1 LFDGNHRVN
10 PRDVARTL
18 ANLFDD
24 RNSDWE
30 RLART
35 EMSMA
40 AETAKVDEWDAR
52 DVDTSSVKGRDGK
65 VIVPVHPRC
74 RCSITVEGSGTD
86 DLRAVFAPAPDA
98 CPWCLSYQ
106 EGEKGR

>member
-1 LFDGNHRVN
+1 
-10 PRDVARTL
+10 
-18 ANLFDD
+18 
-24 RNSDWE
+24 
-30 RLART
+30 
-35 EMSMA
+35 MSMA